1 MGKDWVLL
9 LLLLLPF
16 VGAALSYM
24 VGIKDK
30 EKRNLAAE
38 ITVIAE
44 CLAFLAL
51 FLLFF
56 TGRKAGFRQ
65 MYLTCPGFGM
75 QLHLCLDGFRSL
87 YCFVAS
93 FMWMVTGLFSR
104 QYFGHYR
111 NQNRYYLFMLMTL
124 GATVGVFLSADL
136 YMTFIFFEIM
146 SFTSYVW
153 VAHDETKAA
162 LRAAETYLA
171 VAVVGGLVMLM
182 GLFLLFDMFGTL
194 EISELGRRVVTLRAV
209 NAIPAGSAGFAT
221 AALPISRTRLYV
233 AGGCLLFGFGAKA
246 GAFPLHIWL
255 PKAHPVAPA
264 PASALLSGI
273 LTKAGI
279 FGIIAVTA
287 SLFLYDGKWGAM
299 ILLTGVATMT
309 LGALLALFSIDL
321 KRTLAC
327 SSVSQIGF
335 ILVGIGMMVLL
346 GTDNGMAA
354 RGTLLHMV
362 NHSLFKLVLFLAA
375 GAVYMAAHKLD
386 LNDIRGFGRR
396 KPFLKAVFLTGA
408 LGISGIPLFS
418 GYISKTLLHE
428 AIIQYR
434 RELAYGSLMYD
445 GNAFVRFF
453 TSEPWLGAVE
463 WLFLISGGIT
473 VAYMTKLYVA
483 VFVEKNVDKEVQRS
497 YDEADRNFLSLRSK
511 IALGGSA
518 ALIPLL
524 GILPHQIM
532 DNLAILGEGFLG
544 SSGLSEE
551 IAYFSMSNIRGM
563 LISVGIGLVIYAGA
577 VRPLLMKTKDGQR
590 VYVNRWPQW
599 LDLEDLVYRPLLMK
613 VFPLVFGTVC
623 RFLDRLLDGMIVLL
637 RKTVYRDSPLPHELE
652 EGTWTTHV
660 VGRFLDGVEGM
671 MHKET
676 DFEHK
681 LAMAHEDFSE
691 NSMIIGRS
699 LSFGLFMACVGLIL
713 TLLYLLL

>member
-1 MGKDWVLL
+1 MLL
-9 LLLLLPF
+9 LLLIPF
-16 VGAALSYM
+16 AGAGISYAA
-24 VGIKDK
+24 GKKDK
-30 EKRNLAAE
+30 KKRNLAAE
-38 ITVIAE
+38 ITVIVE
-44 CLAFLAL
+44 CIAFLLL

-65 MYLTCPGFGM
+65 MYFRCPGFGM
-75 QLHLCLDGFRSL
+75 GLHLCLDGFRSL

-93 FMWMVTGLFSR
+93 FMWMMTGLFSR
-104 QYFGHYR
+104 QYFGHSR

-124 GATVGVFLSADL
+124 GATIGVFLSADL
-136 YMTFIFFEIM
+136 YTTFIFFEIM

-153 VAHDETKAA
+153 VAHDETKEA

-171 VAVVGGLVMLM
+171 VAVAGGLVMLM
-182 GLFLLFDMFGTL
+182 GLFLLYDMFQTL
-194 EISELGRRVVTLRAV
+194 EISELGRRIVTMRAV
-209 NAIPAGSAGFAT
+209 NALSFDGAGCSPGG
-221 AALPISRTRLYV
+221 PVISKTRLYV

-264 PASALLSGI
+264 PSSALLSGI

-299 ILLTGVATMT
+299 VLLLGVVTMV
-309 LGALLALFSIDL
+309 LGAILALFSIDL

-346 GTDNGMAA
+346 GTDNSIAA

-375 GAVYMAAHKLD
+375 GAVYLCIHKLD
-386 LNDIRGFGRR
+386 LNEIRGFGRG
-396 KPFLKAVFLTGA
+396 KLFLQAVFLTGA

-428 AIIQYR
+428 SIVLYR
-434 RELAYGSLMYD
+434 EWAANGNMLYD

-453 TSEPWLGAVE
+453 TSGTWMGAVE

-473 VAYMTKLYVA
+473 VAYMMKLYVA
-483 VFVEKNVDKEVQRS
+483 VFVEKNADPGVQQE
-497 YDEADRNFLSLRSK
+497 YDHFDGNFLSLRSK
-511 IALGGSA
+511 TALGGSA
-518 ALIPLL
+518 VLIPLL

-544 SSGLSEE
+544 SSGVSEE
-551 IAYFSMSNIRGM
+551 IAYFSISNLKGI
-563 LISVGIGLVIYAGA
+563 LISAGIGLAVYAGL
-577 VRPLLMKTKDGQR
+577 VRPLMMKKEGENR
-590 VYVNRWPQW
+590 VYVNRWPEW
-599 LDLEDLVYRPLLMK
+599 LDLENLVYRPLLCR
-613 VFPLVFGTVC
+613 FLPFVFGIVC
-623 RFLDRLLDGMIVLL
+623 RFLDRLLDGVIVFL
-637 RKTVYRDSPLPHELE
+637 RKTIYRDSPLPHELE
-652 EGTWTTHV
+652 EGTWTTHM
-660 VGRFLDGVEGM
+660 VGGFLDGVEGM
-671 MHKET
+671 LHKET